1 MIGQDTRS
9 LDESRGPFV
18 RVAERFS
25 LVREH
30 DLTLGTFLERVAA
43 VHGAGRRLVEEHG
56 TGLSLTFGEAVERQ
70 NEWAAGVA
78 AQIEPGD
85 RVVVNAPNG
94 FEFFLLCLAVAR
106 AGGIPVPV
114 NPQMTASEIDYVTEN
129 SGATLAVSSGSDLV
143 GKGTIDTAVD
153 ASPDDVA
160 AVFYTSGTTGK
171 PKGAELSHR
180 ALVGG
185 IGPNTLFPA
194 ELRSHRDE
202 AVSGMP
208 IAHIAGFA
216 MLLQMAAVGVPLYL
230 LPRFRPNEALDALE
244 QRRATAF
251 MGVPAMY
258 RMMVE
263 AGAEQRDLKS
273 VRLWAS
279 GADAMP
285 DDLRNLF
292 RELGAAWT
300 LPFVNKTIGKATF
313 LDGYGMVELAGG
325 VAVRAALPF
334 AELPLMP
341 MPGYKLKAVDEQ
353 GNEVGMGQVGEL
365 VVKGRG
371 VLKGYHGNEEATR
384 EIFTE
389 DGFMRTGDL
398 AKRGPLGTISLAGR
412 IKHVIKHGGYSVFA
426 VEVEHTLEEHPAI
439 AEAAVIGLPDE
450 RKGEIPAAVVRV
462 NDGQSITEGELI
474 DWAKAHMAE
483 YKVPRRVRV
492 VDELPR
498 TGTQKVQKNDLKKL
512 FEEQS

>member
-1 MIGQDTRS
+1 
-9 LDESRGPFV
+9 V
-18 RVAERFS
+18 RLAERFS

-30 DLTLGTFLERVAA
+30 DLTLGSFLERVSA
-43 VHGAGRRLVEEHG
+43 VHGADRRLVEEHG
-56 TGLSLTFGEAVERQ
+56 TGLKLTFGEALERQ

-78 AQIEPGD
+78 AHVEPGD

-106 AGGIPVPV
+106 AGGVPVPV
-114 NPQMTASEIDYVTEN
+114 NPQMTQPEIAYVTEN
-129 SGATLAVSSGSDLV
+129 SGATFSVSAGADLV
-143 GKGTIDTAVD
+143 GKGSIDTAPDVD
-153 ASPDDVA
+153 PDDVA

-171 PKGAELSHR
+171 PKGAELTHR

-185 IGPNTLFPA
+185 VGPNTLFPA
-194 ELRSHRDE
+194 ELRGHRDE

-208 IAHIAGFA
+208 VAHIAGFA
-216 MLLQMAAVGVPLYL
+216 MLVQLAAVGLPIYL

-244 QRRATAF
+244 ERKATAF

-263 AGAEQRDLKS
+263 AGAEQRNLKS

-285 DDLRNLF
+285 DDLRDLF
-292 RELGAAWT
+292 RNMGAAYT
-300 LPFVNKTIGKATF
+300 LPVVQRTIGKATF

-334 AELPLMP
+334 AELPLFP
-341 MPGYKLKAVDEQ
+341 MPGYKLKVVDQE
-353 GNEVGMGQVGEL
+353 GNEVGNGQVGEL

-384 EIFTE
+384 EVFTA

-398 AKRGPLGTISLAGR
+398 AKRGPFGTVSLAGR

-426 VEVEHTLEEHPAI
+426 VEVEHTLEEHPAV
-439 AEAAVIGLPDE
+439 AEAAVIGLADE

-462 NDGQSITEGELI
+462 KDGASLTEPELI
-474 DWAKAHMAE
+474 DWSKEHMAD
-483 YKVPRRVRV
+483 YKVPRRVKV

-498 TGTQKVQKNDLKKL
+498 TGTQKVQKNELKKL
-512 FEEQS
+512 FD